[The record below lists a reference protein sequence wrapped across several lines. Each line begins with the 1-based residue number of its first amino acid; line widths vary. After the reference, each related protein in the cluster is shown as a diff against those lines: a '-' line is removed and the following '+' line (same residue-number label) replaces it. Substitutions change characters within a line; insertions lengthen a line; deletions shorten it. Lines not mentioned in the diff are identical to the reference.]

1 MSVEQ
6 TRFRRS
12 TYFLSILQFSHAIFK
27 PTKITL
33 VGHLQKLPSKRGH
46 FSLPTVCLRRLLIR
60 LTKPRLN
67 MFHRYTLYM
76 RLLLLQVR
84 EGTYIPT

>member
-12 TYFLSILQFSHAIFK
+12 TYFLSIFAIF
-27 PTKITL
+27 PCHFQANQDYVSRTFTKVTFEA
-33 VGHLQKLPSKRGH
+33 RAF
-46 FSLPTVCLRRLLIR
+46 FSPVCLRRLLIR
-60 LTKPRLN
+60 LTKSRLN
-67 MFHRYTLYM
+67 KFHRYTLYM